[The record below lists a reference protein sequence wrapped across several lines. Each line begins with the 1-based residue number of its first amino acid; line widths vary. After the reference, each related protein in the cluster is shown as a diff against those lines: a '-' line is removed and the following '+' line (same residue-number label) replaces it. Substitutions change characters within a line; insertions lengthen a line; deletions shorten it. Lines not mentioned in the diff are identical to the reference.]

1 MTLWTVACQAPLS
14 MEFSRREYWSGLPF
28 PSPGD
33 LPNAVIEPG
42 SPALQADALPSEPP
56 GKPQACEVENQIKG
70 LTRKTPWKF
79 PGENFHRK
87 NTFYPRAKAPR
98 LCIWLYQPPGAAC
111 SRVVCFSGFSTHV
124 GGLGAIQKSELCAGL
139 SCPSL
144 FIKDNLASE
153 ESGLPYAVGMT

>member
-1 MTLWTVACQAPLS
+1 MLYYLS
-14 MEFSRREYWSGLPF
+14 
-28 PSPGD
+28 
-33 LPNAVIEPG
+33 
-42 SPALQADALPSEPP
+42 QP

-70 LTRKTPWKF
+70 LARKTPWKF
-79 PGENFHRK
+79 PRENFHRK

-111 SRVVCFSGFSTHV
+111 SRVVCFSGFSTHI

-144 FIKDNLASE
+144 FIKDNLGSE
-153 ESGLPYAVGMT
+153 KSGLPYAVGMT